1 MKTDRKATIRLP
13 QAVALYIGAVL
24 GSGILIVPGLAAQ
37 MAGPASL
44 LDWGAMMLLVL
55 PLSVCMAHLAQKYPN
70 SGGVSYF
77 VTKAFGARSGYFVGW
92 FFLMSVPI
100 GAPVAALTGAGYL
113 TASLG
118 LSERFRIAI
127 ACSVLLAALFLNFIG
142 MSLAGKV
149 QVAVVAGIL
158 AVIFLAIIGAVPNIK
173 AVNFAPF
180 MPHGPGKVAE
190 ASTLLFW
197 CFIGWEAVS
206 HLTEEFVH
214 PEKDV
219 MRATVI
225 SAVIIG
231 VIYFLVAACTVG
243 TNSYGRISEAP
254 LVAIASASFGRLG
267 AVMIGTAS
275 LAICLATVIAYIGA
289 AARLAQSLAENGH
302 APKWLGRVS
311 KGYQTPVG
319 GLSFLAGCFI
329 LVMALYSM
337 KVVSLTTLIQ
347 LPNATFLLTYL
358 SGSAA
363 GVCLFKR
370 DRRKLAVSLVSLA
383 STAIMFLF
391 VGWAIV
397 YPVVVILFVLFGITL
412 PKSAA
417 VRMRKG

>member
-231 VIYFLVAACTVG
+231 VIYFSSCCLHRRNKQLWPDIGGAFGCHRFGKLWPARCR
-243 TNSYGRISEAP
+243 NDWHSESCD
-254 LVAIASASFGRLG
+254 LFGDCDRL
-267 AVMIGTAS
+267 
-275 LAICLATVIAYIGA
+275 Y
-289 AARLAQSLAENGH
+289 R
-302 APKWLGRVS
+302 
-311 KGYQTPVG
+311 G
-319 GLSFLAGCFI
+319 G
-329 LVMALYSM
+329 
-337 KVVSLTTLIQ
+337 
-347 LPNATFLLTYL
+347 
-358 SGSAA
+358 
-363 GVCLFKR
+363 
-370 DRRKLAVSLVSLA
+370 
-383 STAIMFLF
+383 STAC
-391 VGWAIV
+391 
-397 YPVVVILFVLFGITL
+397 PVARRERAC
-412 PKSAA
+412 P
-417 VRMRKG
+417 